1 MTIYGSDW
9 RKLREVAELIATGAA
24 GLAASSSSPRADAAL
39 LLAHAIGRR
48 REWIVAHPDAVAS
61 PEETACFEML
71 CVRRRDGVP
80 IAYLVGSAH
89 FYGREFCVDES
100 VLIPRPETEH
110 LVDEALRFIE
120 GPARVLD
127 VGAGCGAIACT
138 LAAETRARV
147 DATDLSPEAVSIARE
162 NARRLGLADRCT
174 FYEGDLTQPVTGSR
188 YGVIVANLPYIPTGD
203 LPRAPDPV
211 SYEPRAALDGGPD
224 GLALYRRLARL
235 LPSLIEPA
243 GLVLLEAAPPTIERL
258 AECARAA
265 LPTFSV
271 TIGTDYAGLA
281 RYVKACGSSPLL

>member
-1 MTIYGSDW
+1 MTIYGLDW

-24 GLAASSSSPRADAAL
+24 GLAASSSSARADAAL
-39 LLAHAIGRR
+39 LLAHALGRR

-61 PEETACFEML
+61 PEETARFEML
-71 CVRRRDGVP
+71 CMRRREGVP

-89 FYGREFCVDES
+89 FYGREFCIDDS

-127 VGAGCGAIACT
+127 VGTGCGAIACT

-147 DATDLSPEAVSIARE
+147 DATDRSPGAISIARE
-162 NARRLGLADRCT
+162 NARRLGVADRCT
-174 FYEGDLTQPVTGSR
+174 FFEGDLAQPVTGNR
-188 YGVIVANLPYIPTGD
+188 YGVIIANLPYIPSGD

-211 SYEPRAALDGGPD
+211 SYEPRAALDGGRD
-224 GLALYRRLARL
+224 GLALYRRLAPL
-235 LPSLIEPA
+235 LPPLIERT
-243 GLVLLEAAPPTIERL
+243 GLVLLEAAPPTIARL
-258 AECARAA
+258 AEIACAA

-271 TIGTDYAGLA
+271 TVEADYAGLA
-281 RYVKACGSSPLL
+281 RYVKACGWST